1 MTIKVAIH
9 GADVKLCYEKFD
21 KLWGSSQGCCEKPM
35 LIRVDN
41 SRCHCEIALREV

>member
-35 LIRVDN
+35 LIIVTI
-41 SRCHCEIALREV
+41 HGVVVKLR